1 MRNIRSNANG
11 GARNIL
17 NWEEI
22 EHFFFFCFDSR
33 SLLDTSNAEDFWQKS
48 GK

>member
-22 EHFFFFCFDSR
+22 EQFFFFFALTVDR
-33 SLLDTSNAEDFWQKS
+33 F
-48 GK
+48 